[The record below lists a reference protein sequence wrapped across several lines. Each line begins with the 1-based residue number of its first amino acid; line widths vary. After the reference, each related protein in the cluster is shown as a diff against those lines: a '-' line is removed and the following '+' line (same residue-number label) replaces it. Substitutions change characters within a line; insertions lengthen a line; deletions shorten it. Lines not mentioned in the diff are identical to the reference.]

1 MRVADLMRRD
11 FARARRNDSIQD
23 AAKAMAESDS
33 DVVLIE
39 DDDGLAG
46 LLTERDMLI
55 RVVAVGR
62 DPSTTPVWQVMS
74 ATLFTCAEQDEAENV
89 AERMA
94 GHGIEQMPV
103 VDRAGRP
110 IGFVTRRAVLGGL
123 SSGPRA

>member
-11 FARARRNDSIQD
+11 FPCVHRNDSVQE
-23 AAKAMAESDS
+23 AAKAMADSSSDA
-33 DVVLIE
+33 VLIE
-39 DDDGLAG
+39 DDEGLAG
-46 LLTERDMLI
+46 LLTERDLLV

-74 ATLFTCAEQDEAENV
+74 ASLFICTEQEEAESV
-89 AERMA
+89 VDRMA
-94 GHGIEQMPV
+94 GHGVEQMPV

-110 IGFVTRRAVLGGL
+110 IGLITRRAVLDGL